1 MKKKNIIILTLIG
14 LSAIM
19 FSALAELSKKDREV
33 VTNYLQDTKQT
44 LINTVTNL
52 NKEQLE
58 FKVNEG
64 TWSIAECVEHLAL
77 SEKLI
82 FQWSQD
88 ALKHSAAKGE
98 IAFHDDKLIE
108 IFTDRSQKSK
118 TVDVLEPKS
127 TFNTVQDAL
136 DNFTQLRNKHINY
149 MKNTSDPLRT
159 CYFDFPFGKGD
170 AYQVILLLA
179 AHTERHTAQIR
190 EIMSRPGFP
199 KSN

>member
-1 MKKKNIIILTLIG
+1 MKNIIILTLIG
-14 LSAIM
+14 LSVIM
-19 FSALAELSKKDREV
+19 FSELSKKDREV
-33 VTNYLQDTKQT
+33 AINYLHDTKQT
-44 LINTVTNL
+44 LVNTVTNL
-52 NKEQLE
+52 NKEQLK

-98 IAFHDDKLIE
+98 IAFQDDKLIE
-108 IFTDRSQKSK
+108 IFIDRSQKSK
-118 TVDVLEPKS
+118 TLDVLEPKS

-136 DNFTQLRNKHINY
+136 DNFTKLRNKHINY
-149 MKNTSDPLRT
+149 VTNTSDPLRT

-170 AYQVILLLA
+170 A
-179 AHTERHTAQIR
+179 
-190 EIMSRPGFP
+190 
-199 KSN
+199 

>member
-1 MKKKNIIILTLIG
+1 MKMKNIIILTLIG
-14 LSAIM
+14 LSVIM
-19 FSALAELSKKDREV
+19 FSELSKKDREV
-33 VTNYLQDTKQT
+33 AINYLHDTKQT
-44 LINTVTNL
+44 LVNTVTNL
-52 NKEQLE
+52 NKEQLK

-98 IAFHDDKLIE
+98 IAFQDDKLIE
-108 IFTDRSQKSK
+108 IFIDRSQKSK
-118 TVDVLEPKS
+118 TLDVLEPKS

-136 DNFTQLRNKHINY
+136 DNFTKLRNKHINY
-149 MKNTSDPLRT
+149 VTNTSDPLRT

-170 AYQVILLLA
+170 A
-179 AHTERHTAQIR
+179 
-190 EIMSRPGFP
+190 
-199 KSN
+199 